1 MQRFVVLTFDG
12 LTQGSI
18 YAAVALS
25 LVLIWRATRV
35 INYAQGAMAM
45 FTTYVALFA
54 IQKGVGYWG
63 AFAIALALGLVMG
76 AVVERVLARP
86 VESAPPLNVIIL
98 TLGLLLLLEAVAPM
112 LFGGNIRS
120 FPPAFS
126 IVGLQIRS
134 SRVPLSPFALF
145 TLGSVLGTAVLLG
158 LFFRLTKLG
167 LWMRASAF
175 HPEMARLLGIRVGR
189 MLTLGWALAALV
201 GSLAGLLVAPTL
213 LLYPTNM
220 DQVLVLG
227 FTGAVLAGLE
237 SPAGAVVGGLVIGL
251 ALSYVG
257 GYLGSDLET
266 LGALAILLAVLMLR
280 PQGLFSWRERSA

>member
-18 YAAVALS
+18 YAAIALS

-126 IVGLQIRS
+126 IVGLQVGS
-134 SRVPLSPFALF
+134 SRLPFSPFALF

-175 HPEMARLLGIRVGR
+175 HPEMARLLGVRVGR

-220 DQVLVLG
+220 DQVLLLG
-227 FTGAVLAGLE
+227 FTGAILAGLE
-237 SPAGAVVGGLVIGL
+237 SPAGAVIGVLV
-251 ALSYVG
+251 S
-257 GYLGSDLET
+257 GY
-266 LGALAILLAVLMLR
+266 
-280 PQGLFSWRERSA
+280 